1 MIYNLICNIYIPNST
16 YIIITN
22 NKYGGM
28 TVLFKQKTK
37 LSKGNTNSKSV
48 RTSVPANIA
57 QILNVKAGDSI
68 EWIVESNSDNITIT
82 ITKAE

>member
-1 MIYNLICNIYIPNST
+1 M
-16 YIIITN
+16 
-22 NKYGGM
+22 
-28 TVLFKQKTK
+28 LFKQKTK